1 LKRPIFLPAATSRKR
16 DRLLEARRRDL
27 VMAMGAGG
35 VAVRRL
41 NGNTCHDLPW
51 IGVHLPLTSR
61 LISDTL
67 PSIKFRETIFCG
79 KAFRLQ
85 YKWTLPD
92 RRFDQK

>member
-16 DRLLEARRRDL
+16 DRLVEPRRRDL
-27 VMAMGAGG
+27 VMAAGVG
-35 VAVRRL
+35 RVVVGRL
-41 NGNTCHDLPW
+41 NTRHNLRW

-61 LISDTL
+61 DIRDTSL
-67 PSIKFRETIFCG
+67 SIKFRETIFCG

-92 RRFDQK
+92 QQFDQK